1 MSALLKGRCATCRLW
16 LPCPTKV
23 PGCDRE
29 ERICFKSKMAGY
41 GFYGQDG
48 RAVITPEHF
57 GCIEWQAKDE
67 KGKV

>member
-1 MSALLKGRCATCRLW
+1 
-16 LPCPTKV
+16 
-23 PGCDRE
+23 
-29 ERICFKSKMAGY
+29 MAGY